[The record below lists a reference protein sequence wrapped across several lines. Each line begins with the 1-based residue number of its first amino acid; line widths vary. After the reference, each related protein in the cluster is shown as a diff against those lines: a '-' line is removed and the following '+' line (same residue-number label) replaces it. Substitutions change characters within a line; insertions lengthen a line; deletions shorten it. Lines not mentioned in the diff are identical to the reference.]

1 MTSFIGTTWQ
11 ERDAWLKQEDYK
23 NEQLDAI
30 ADHYEKRFISRR
42 QHMDRLLADITR
54 LRAELDRLE
63 AKDAHERA
71 IWHAVLDRHIARNK
85 RISAMFDELKAAE
98 ATA

>member
-30 ADHYEKRFISRR
+30 ADHYEKRRSRR
-42 QHMDRLLADITR
+42 EQHINK